1 MRVSGE
7 PASLPLGD
15 AGMTTSDDRQIQT
28 KAALWLAHAVTICML
43 AALAGCATSLPDVS
57 SAALNAQPGREPATV
72 TVVPTTSDGKRVLG
86 AAESAAVI
94 ERIEKNAT
102 SELLARH
109 LAYVE
114 AHVEAPLL
122 VGNRSR
128 LLVDGPQTHEA
139 MFKAIAAARESID
152 LETYIL
158 EAGELGERLAEL
170 LTERRKRG
178 VSVRIL
184 YDAIGSLTTPK
195 EYFERLAAADIAICV
210 FNPIKPTENKPQ
222 LSIHNRDHRK
232 ILVVDQR
239 VAFTGGVN
247 ISGVY
252 SSGSFGGSRS
262 PSAEIGWRDTHI
274 ELEGPVVAEFSRLF
288 DSTWEAQSCE
298 GTPAV
303 RRHAP
308 PNPIGKE
315 TMRVIAQ
322 DPQTKRNEVYVEVLS
337 AIGHA
342 EQRAWLTFGYF
353 VPDPQ
358 TVAALKDAAGRGVDV
373 RLMVPSK
380 SDVWLTLYAGRSHYT
395 DLLES
400 GVRIFERRE
409 AVLHAK
415 TAVVD
420 GVWST
425 VGTSNLDWRS
435 FVHNFEVNVVILGVD
450 SARELE
456 ALFRRDVAAADEITL
471 QAWRSRGIGTRL
483 KETFARIWAYYL

>member
-1 MRVSGE
+1 
-7 PASLPLGD
+7 
-15 AGMTTSDDRQIQT
+15 MTTCDHSQNQT
-28 KAALWLAHAVTICML
+28 STAAWFGQALMVGML
-43 AALAGCATSLPDVS
+43 TALAGCATLPDVS
-57 SAALNAQPGREPATV
+57 SPATRTPSARKPAVV
-72 TVVPTTSDGKRVLG
+72 TAAPTTSDGKRVLG
-86 AAESAAVI
+86 AAESAALI
-94 ERIEKNAT
+94 ERIESDAP
-102 SELLARH
+102 SDLLARH

-114 AHVEAPLL
+114 EHVEGPLL

-128 LLVDGPQTHEA
+128 LLIDGPQTHEA
-139 MFKAIAAARESID
+139 MFKAIAAARDSID

-158 EAGELGERLAEL
+158 EAGELGDRLAEL
-170 LTERRKRG
+170 LTERRRHG
-178 VSVRIL
+178 VRVRIL

-239 VAFTGGVN
+239 VAYTGGIN

-252 SSGSFGGSRS
+252 SSGSFGGSRT
-262 PSAEIGWRDTHI
+262 PSEDVGWRDTHI

-288 DSTWEAQSCE
+288 DSAWQAQNCE
-298 GTPAV
+298 GTPTV
-303 RRHAP
+303 RQPAP
-308 PNPIGKE
+308 AKPVGKE

-380 SDVWLTLYAGRSHYT
+380 SDVWLTLYAGRSHYA

-456 ALFRRDVAAADEITL
+456 TLFQRDLAAADEITL
-471 QAWRSRGIGTRL
+471 QAWRSRGLASRF
-483 KETFARIWAYYL
+483 KEVFARIWAYYL

>member
-1 MRVSGE
+1 
-7 PASLPLGD
+7 
-15 AGMTTSDDRQIQT
+15 MTPSDDGQPP
-28 KAALWLAHAVTICML
+28 AAAATWIGRALTAAML
-43 AALAGCATSLPDVS
+43 AALAGCTAALPVVS
-57 SAALNAQPGREPATV
+57 SGNGKTQSGRKPAVV
-72 TVVPTTSDGKRVLG
+72 TVAPAASDGKRVLG
-86 AAESAAVI
+86 AAEAAVLV

-102 SELLARH
+102 SDLLARH

-114 AHVEAPLL
+114 EHVERPLV

-128 LLVDGPQTHEA
+128 LLVDGPQTHAA

-170 LTERRKRG
+170 LTERRSRG
-178 VSVRIL
+178 VSVRVL
-184 YDAIGSLTTPK
+184 YDGIGSMKTPK
-195 EYFERLAAADIAICV
+195 EYFERLAAAGIAVCA
-210 FNPIKPTENKPQ
+210 FNPIKPTEDKPP

-232 ILVVDQR
+232 IMVVDQR
-239 VAFTGGVN
+239 VAFTGGIN

-252 SSGSFGGSRS
+252 SSGSFGGSRT
-262 PSAEIGWRDTHI
+262 PSKEVGWRDTHI
-274 ELEGPVVAEFSRLF
+274 ELEGPVVTEFSRLF
-288 DSTWEAQSCE
+288 DAAWQAQNCE
-298 GTPAV
+298 GAPAV
-303 RRHAP
+303 RAYTVPKRAG
-308 PNPIGKE
+308 NE

-322 DPQTKRNEVYVEVLS
+322 DPQTNRNDVYVEVLS

-358 TVAALKDAAGRGVDV
+358 TVAALKQAAARGVDV

-380 SDVWLTLYAGRSHYT
+380 SDVWLTLYAGRSHYS

-415 TAVVD
+415 TAVID
-420 GVWST
+420 SVWST

-435 FVHNFEVNVVILGVD
+435 FVHNFEVNVVILGID

-456 ALFRRDVAAADEITL
+456 ALFQRDLEAADEITL
-471 QAWRSRGIGTRL
+471 QAWRTRGIGSRV
-483 KETFARIWAYYL
+483 KETFARLWAYYL

>member
-1 MRVSGE
+1 M
-7 PASLPLGD
+7 
-15 AGMTTSDDRQIQT
+15 
-28 KAALWLAHAVTICML
+28 
-43 AALAGCATSLPDVS
+43 
-57 SAALNAQPGREPATV
+57 
-72 TVVPTTSDGKRVLG
+72 LG
-86 AAESAAVI
+86 AAESAVVV
-94 ERIEKNAT
+94 ERIGKDAT

-114 AHVEAPLL
+114 QHVERPLL

-128 LLVDGPQTHEA
+128 LLVDGPQTHAA

-158 EAGELGERLAEL
+158 EAGELGEQLADL
-170 LTERRKRG
+170 LIERRSHG
-178 VSVRIL
+178 VSVRVL
-184 YDAIGSLTTPK
+184 YDGIGSLKTPK
-195 EYFERLAAADIAICV
+195 EYFERLTAADIAVCV
-210 FNPIKPTENKPQ
+210 FNPIKPTEDKPK
-222 LSIHNRDHRK
+222 LSIQNRDHRK

-239 VAFTGGVN
+239 VAFTGGIN

-252 SSGSFGGSRS
+252 SSGSFGGSRA
-262 PSAEIGWRDTHI
+262 PSKEVGWRDTHI
-274 ELEGPVVAEFSRLF
+274 ELGGPVVAEFSRLF
-288 DSTWEAQSCE
+288 DSAWQAQNCE
-298 GTPAV
+298 GAPAV
-303 RRHAP
+303 RTYPAP
-308 PNPIGKE
+308 QRAGNE

-322 DPQTKRNEVYVEVLS
+322 DPQTQRNEVYVEVLS

-342 EQRAWLTFGYF
+342 EQHVWLTFGYF

-358 TVAALKDAAGRGVDV
+358 TVAALKQAAARGVDV

-400 GVRIFERRE
+400 GVRIFERRD

-415 TAVVD
+415 TAVID
-420 GVWST
+420 SVWST

-456 ALFRRDVAAADEITL
+456 ALFRRDLAAADEITL
-471 QAWRSRGIGTRL
+471 PDWRARGLGSRV
-483 KETFARIWAYYL
+483 KEAFARLWAYYL